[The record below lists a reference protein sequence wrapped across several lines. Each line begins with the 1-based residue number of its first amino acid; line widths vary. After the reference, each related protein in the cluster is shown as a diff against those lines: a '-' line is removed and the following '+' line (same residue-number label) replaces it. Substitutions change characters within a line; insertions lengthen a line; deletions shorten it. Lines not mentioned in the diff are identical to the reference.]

1 MQFGS
6 QSEVGKI
13 QKILIKHPKDAFISQ
28 RNVDA
33 QWKEL
38 NYSGCP
44 DYAKAFEEHE
54 DFVDLLKKEVSE
66 IHYIRQSDKVG
77 LDSIY
82 ARDALLVTKKGAIL
96 CSMGKE
102 LRRGEPE
109 AAGDFLSELG
119 IPILGTI
126 TGEGRLEGGDVIW
139 LDERTLAVGQGYRTN
154 QAGISQ
160 LKELTA
166 GLVDEFVVVPL
177 PHWRGAEHVFHLM
190 SLISPVDY
198 NLAVVYSRLLP
209 IPFREWLINRG
220 MRLIEVPDSEF
231 PTMACNVLA
240 VSPRKCITL
249 SGNPRTKQMLQ
260 DEGVEVWELVGEE
273 ICKKGA
279 GGPTCLTR
287 PLLRMKQS

>member
-6 QSEVGKI
+6 QSEVGRI

-28 RNVDA
+28 KNVDA

-44 DYAKAFEEHE
+44 DYARALEEYE
-54 DFVDLLKKEVSE
+54 NFVDLLKKEVSE
-66 IHYIRQSDKVG
+66 IHYLPRSEKVG

-109 AAGDFLSELG
+109 AAGDFLSKLG
-119 IPILGTI
+119 VPVLGAI

-209 IPFREWLINRG
+209 IPFRQWLINRG

-249 SGNPRTKQMLQ
+249 SRNPLTKRTLE
-260 DEGVEVWELVGEE
+260 DEGVEVWEFVGEE
-273 ICKKGA
+273 ICRKGA

-287 PLLRMKQS
+287 PLLRMEQS